1 MTHPISYKTLISTR
15 SKKDAPRTKSNIRQ
29 PTIQIPSLGS
39 TLIANKVCLMPLSPP
54 QTMGLGSNRV
64 AVLNS
69 NFFSH
74 LVTKGLLHTDV
85 ASSAAQPKL
94 GGQDKLPRGDVC
106 QPIAGGSM
114 NEAACPPKPVL
125 SKQPDTESPHSSTRR
140 ASGRDATAGS
150 LSVQSNPV
158 HHVQGIALQVM
169 QRVELPVDH
178 RLLTVKLGGWG
189 HGSSNGGGFPHKEEV
204 KAPKQKV
211 SLHVAPRP
219 LPGYLVKLVNQ
230 LMRHGKKGVSIGLLA
245 DSLVLFCKRL
255 EDGRRSKLHTASTR
269 STILPHNHERK
280 DSRPKALRNGQEPW
294 ISRPHG
300 PHRGRGPALRG
311 AEGPPKSIGS
321 QGVPAFPFSL
331 ASFPGPSSGEMLPPG
346 KGQLGGLLALP
357 FSGAIPLHF
366 PSTRASFV
374 KRGGEHR
381 GLLGFEASQALQEQE
396 PCPKSDPFEALQ
408 SDARPG
414 ASLNELQRLN
424 AKRSLG
430 GDSGPTRAEMGLSF
444 HTKKPLYFWPR
455 KGSAILVSHSKGIK
469 AQGPLPQ
476 ASTLSCINRAIS
488 NVEPSLEVRKK
499 KIAGITRQIPCVV
512 SKARGERLAIRWIIN
527 SARDRVKKRGKG
539 LAYCLAEEL
548 IDAYY
553 KRGEPRQRRD
563 SLHKAAESNR
573 SFLRYRWW

>member
-1 MTHPISYKTLISTR
+1 MAHPISYKTLISAR
-15 SKKDAPRTKSNIRQ
+15 SKEAAPRTKPNRRQ
-29 PTIQIPSLGS
+29 PTIQTPSPGS
-39 TLIANKVCLMPLSPP
+39 ALIGNKVCSMPSSPP
-54 QTMGLGSNRV
+54 QTVGSGPNRV
-64 AVLNS
+64 ALLNP
-69 NFFSH
+69 NLFSH

-94 GGQDKLPRGDVC
+94 GGQGKPPRGDGR

-114 NEAACPPKPVL
+114 NGAACPPKPVL
-125 SKQPDTESPHSSTRR
+125 SKQPGTESPHFPARR

-150 LSVQSNPV
+150 LSVQSN
-158 HHVQGIALQVM
+158 HKGG
-169 QRVELPVDH
+169 ELPVDY

-189 HGSSNGGGFPHKEEV
+189 YGSSNGVGSPHKEEV
-204 KAPKQKV
+204 GASRQKV
-211 SLHVAPRP
+211 SLHVAPQP

-255 EDGRRSKLHTASTR
+255 EDGRRSKLHTASAR
-269 STILPHNHERK
+269 SAILPHSHERK
-280 DSRPKALRNGQEPW
+280 TQGYALSNGHEPW

-300 PHRGRGPALRG
+300 PRMGRGPVPSLASQSDAFQGTGCIARQCT
-311 AEGPPKSIGS
+311 SIGS

-331 ASFPGPSSGEMLPPG
+331 SSFPGPSSGEMLPPG
-346 KGQLGGLLALP
+346 KEQLGGLLALP
-357 FSGAIPLHF
+357 SSGALPPHS
-366 PSTRASFV
+366 PRERTSFV
-374 KRGGEHR
+374 ERGGEHR
-381 GLLGFEASQALQEQE
+381 GLLGSEASQASQEQE
-396 PCPKSDPFEALQ
+396 PCPRGDPLEALQ
-408 SDARPG
+408 SDARTG
-414 ASLNELQRLN
+414 ASLNGLQRLN
-424 AKRSLG
+424 ATRSIG
-430 GDSGPTRAEMGLSF
+430 GNVGPTRAEMGLRF
-444 HTKKPLYFWPR
+444 HTKKPLYFWPM
-455 KGSAILVSHSKGIK
+455 KGPAILASHSNGSKV
-469 AQGPLPQ
+469 QGSLPQ
-476 ASTLSCINRAIS
+476 ASALSCVNRAIS